1 MSLRPGV
8 PFPHRAFSC
17 WQRINPLATDVKL
30 SDHEAR
36 QSNLIDVMVLL
47 SQNLSFHERD
57 RGGDPGPVSSVRYV
71 RPPLV
76 KSEPV
81 DRREHGHP
89 KWIRLKSPNV
99 VLAFGGGGGGRAAGG
114 GHGQQSICRIE
125 LQGATIDLNY
135 T

>member
-1 MSLRPGV
+1 M
-8 PFPHRAFSC
+8 
-17 WQRINPLATDVKL
+17 KL

-89 KWIRLKSPNV
+89 KWIRLKSAGNKEKQKQIS
-99 VLAFGGGGGGRAAGG
+99 FSDAA
-114 GHGQQSICRIE
+114 SLFTVR
-125 LQGATIDLNY
+125 
-135 T
+135 